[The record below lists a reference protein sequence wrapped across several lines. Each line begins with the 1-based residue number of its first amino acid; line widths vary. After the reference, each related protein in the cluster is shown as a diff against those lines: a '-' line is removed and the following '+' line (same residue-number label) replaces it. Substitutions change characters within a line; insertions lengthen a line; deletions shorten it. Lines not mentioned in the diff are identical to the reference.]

1 MSKNFLFL
9 PSAFM
14 VFNPSHIFSPKG
26 KLTGVRL
33 PIELMPGIKAN
44 VGERAP

>member
-1 MSKNFLFL
+1 MLMF
-9 PSAFM
+9 
-14 VFNPSHIFSPKG
+14 FNPSHIFPPKG

-33 PIELMPGIKAN
+33 PEELMPGIKVN